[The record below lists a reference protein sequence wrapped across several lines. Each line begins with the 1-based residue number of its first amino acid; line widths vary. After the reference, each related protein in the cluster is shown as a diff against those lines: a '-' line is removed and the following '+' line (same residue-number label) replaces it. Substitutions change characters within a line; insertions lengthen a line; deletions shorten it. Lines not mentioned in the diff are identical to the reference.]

1 MLFWGV
7 WAVFA
12 VWSLCEGFDSK
23 SGRTVGG
30 KKDTDQWVIPVHA
43 PARHATRIPR
53 GGMRAGGWPFFTTPL
68 YEENAMTSPSLR
80 AAAKKKSA
88 HALPIFLKNIMQ
100 SLPQY
105 LFWKD
110 TGSIYLGCNQ
120 NYAELVGLHSV
131 DEIVGKTDD
140 ELHWQCGGHTENIFQ
155 KGDQDTLQ
163 GHPIINQEETL
174 VLPNGRKMMTLVSK
188 LPMQDA
194 RHKIIGFVCYFTD
207 ITPLKEKKKE
217 LRKAK
222 QQADA
227 ANQSKSAFMMSIT
240 HDIRTPLTGILEIA
254 KL

>member
-1 MLFWGV
+1 
-7 WAVFA
+7 
-12 VWSLCEGFDSK
+12 
-23 SGRTVGG
+23 
-30 KKDTDQWVIPVHA
+30 
-43 PARHATRIPR
+43 
-53 GGMRAGGWPFFTTPL
+53 
-68 YEENAMTSPSLR
+68 
-80 AAAKKKSA
+80 
-88 HALPIFLKNIMQ
+88 MQ